1 MPKLKRVRTEY
12 LGVYYVMGRSK
23 VRYGEAE
30 RIYYIRYR
38 KNGKEFE
45 EKVGRQ
51 FQDAMTPRKAAGIRC
66 ECLEAK
72 RLPRKEIRK
81 QQASNMQPE
90 KRLQS
95 KVIEK
100 ENGRERLLK
109 EKWVLFTKAA
119 TESFSLFDK
128 NLRLVELNDATLE
141 LFHPGKT
148 KEDVIGT
155 NIFEIASP
163 ESKTQAEWCMEVL
176 KTEKPRVWDD
186 FMAPSRFGE
195 HRHFNIKVFKVAD
208 ELGIIMTDITDRKQF
223 ERRLK
228 NREKELEAKTKT
240 LEEVNTALKVLLKK
254 RGQDKSDLEEKVL
267 FSVKELA
274 TPYLEELRNTVLTPR
289 QKTLLDIAESSLE
302 DIISPFAERISA
314 KISSLTPM
322 ELKVANLVK
331 QGRTTKEIAEL
342 LYLSPKTIDCHREN
356 IRKKIGIK
364 NTRINL
370 RTHLLS
376 NT

>member
-1 MPKLKRVRTEY
+1 MPRMKRIKTKYR
-12 LGVYYVMGRSK
+12 GVHYIMEESLMG
-23 VRYGEAE
+23 EPE
-30 RIYYIRYR
+30 RVYYIRYR
-38 KNGKEFE
+38 RDNREFE

-51 FQDAMTPRKAAGIRC
+51 FQDEMTPLKAAEIRA
-66 ECLEAK
+66 ECIEGK
-72 RLPRKEIRK
+72 RLPRKEMRK
-81 QQASNMQPE
+81 QQESNMQSE
-90 KRLQS
+90 KKLQS

-100 ENGRERLLK
+100 ENGQERLLK

-119 TESFSLFDK
+119 TECFSLFDK
-128 NLRLVELNDATLE
+128 NMRLVELNDATLE

-148 KEDVIGT
+148 KEDIIGT
-155 NIFEIASP
+155 NIFDITSP
-163 ESKTQAEWCMEVL
+163 ESRAQAEWCLEVL

-186 FMAPSRFGE
+186 FVAPSSFGE

-208 ELGIIMTDITDRKQF
+208 ELGIIMTDITDRKRF

-228 NREKELEAKTKT
+228 NREKELEAKTMT

-254 RGQDKSDLEEKVL
+254 RERDKSDLEEKVL

-274 TPYLEELRNTVLTPR
+274 TPYLEELRNTVLTHR
-289 QKTLLDIAESSLE
+289 QKTLLDIAKSNLE
-302 DIISPFAERISA
+302 DIISPFAERISS
-314 KISSLTPM
+314 KISILTPM

-331 QGRTTKEIAEL
+331 HGRTTKEIAEL